1 MLFISFCIHTVYLT
15 ITLKMVHQPT
25 DCCVHV
31 GARAIH
37 GLVHVAICAEVVS
50 CKGNG
55 TLNMAVCDFWGVDC
69 GKPANW

>member
-1 MLFISFCIHTVYLT
+1 
-15 ITLKMVHQPT
+15 MVHQPT